1 MHDLLIRGAT
11 VHDGLGSAAASA
23 DVAVRAGRIV
33 AVGSGLGA
41 ARQTVDA
48 GGLAL
53 MPGIVDTHTHYDAQI
68 TWDPMA
74 NPSPSM
80 GVTTLI
86 MGNCGFTIA
95 PCRPEDRD
103 LVMRN
108 LTHVEGMSLE
118 SLRQGI
124 RWDFQSFAE
133 YLDML
138 ERRGVGPNVACFV
151 GHSSI
156 RTFVL
161 GADAPR
167 RAATPEEVARMRS
180 IVVDA
185 MRAGAVGFSTTTSG
199 QHNGEN
205 GIPMPSR
212 LADKAEMEALC
223 GSLRDVGRGV
233 LMITK
238 GTATSVPWLEEL
250 SALSGRP
257 FIVAALL
264 HSNMAPEATFE
275 DLGNIG
281 AACRRGHRMYG
292 AVACTPL
299 VFEFTMHEPYVFE
312 GLASWQPAMALHGEA
327 VKTLYHDPAFRAG
340 VKSELAQRGRR
351 LFNGEW
357 DKIFVRQ
364 AARPVHADR
373 EGMPLSTLAA
383 ARGVHPMDYLLDLS
397 LDEDLDTLFTATL
410 LNSDE
415 DAVGRMLADEHSMLS
430 LSDAG
435 AHLTFLCDAG
445 FGLHF
450 LGHWVRDRQLMPIE
464 QAVRQMTSYPAD
476 AFGIRDR
483 GRIVEGACADL
494 LLFDPATVGRG
505 QARRVYDLP
514 AGASRLHTPS
524 IGVHAVW
531 INGVQVA
538 DDEGI
543 FPEAPNAGRVLR
555 EFAA

>member
-1 MHDLLIRGAT
+1 MHDLLIRAAT
-11 VHDGLGSAAASA
+11 VHDGLGSEGRRA
-23 DVAVRAGRIV
+23 DVAVREGRIT
-33 AVGSGLGA
+33 AVGRDLGA
-41 ARQTVDA
+41 AREVVDA
-48 GGLAL
+48 DGLVL

-68 TWDPMA
+68 TWDSMA
-74 NPSPSM
+74 NPSPAM

-95 PCRPEDRD
+95 PCRPDDRD

-108 LTHVEGMSLE
+108 LTHVEGMSLDA
-118 SLRQGI
+118 LRAGI
-124 RWDFQSFAE
+124 RWDFQSFPE

-138 ERRGVGPNVACFV
+138 EHRGVGPNVACFV
-151 GHSSI
+151 GHSSV
-156 RTFVL
+156 RTYVL
-161 GADAPR
+161 GEDAPR
-167 RAATPEEVARMRS
+167 RAATAEEVARMRA
-180 IVVDA
+180 IVLDA
-185 MRAGAVGFSTTTSG
+185 MRAGAVGFSTTTSF

-223 GSLRDVGRGV
+223 GSLREVGHGV
-233 LMITK
+233 LMMTK
-238 GTATSVPWLEEL
+238 AGSTPVPWIEEL
-250 SALSGRP
+250 SALAGRP
-257 FIVAALL
+257 FVVAALL

-275 DLGNIG
+275 DLDNIA
-281 AACRRGHRMYG
+281 AACRRGRRLYG

-312 GLASWQPAMALHGEA
+312 GLTSWQPAMALHGEQA
-327 VKTLYHDPAFRAG
+327 AALYRDSAFRDG
-340 VKSELAQRGRR
+340 VKRELARR
-351 LFNGEW
+351 ARRMFNGEW

-364 AARPVHADR
+364 AALPENAHY
-373 EGMPLSTLAA
+373 EGQPLSQLAA
-383 ARGVHPMDYLLDLS
+383 ERGVHPMDFLLDLS
-397 LDEDLDTLFTATL
+397 LAEKLDTVFTATL

-415 DAVGRMLADEHSMLS
+415 EAVGRMLCDEHGMLS

-450 LGHWVRDRQLMPIE
+450 LGHWVRDKGLMPFE
-464 QAVRQMTSYPAD
+464 QAVRRLTSHPAD

-483 GRIVEGACADL
+483 GRIVEGAHADL
-494 LLFDPATVGRG
+494 LLLDPAKVGRG
-505 QARRVYDLP
+505 AARRIYDLP
-514 AGASRLHTPS
+514 AGASRLHTPAR
-524 IGVHAVW
+524 GVHGVW
-531 INGVQVA
+531 VNGVQVA

-543 FPEAPNAGRVLR
+543 LPEAPNAGQVLR

>member
-1 MHDLLIRGAT
+1 MHDLLIRAAT
-11 VHDGLGSAAASA
+11 VHDGLGSEGRRA
-23 DVAVRAGRIV
+23 DVAVRAGRIT
-33 AVGSGLGA
+33 AVGRDLGA
-41 ARQTVDA
+41 AREVVDA
-48 GGLAL
+48 DGLVL

-74 NPSPSM
+74 NPSPGL

-95 PCRPEDRD
+95 PCRPDDRD

-108 LTHVEGMSLE
+108 LTHVEGMSLDA
-118 SLRQGI
+118 LRAGI
-124 RWDFQSFAE
+124 RWDFQSFPE

-138 ERRGVGPNVACFV
+138 EHRGVGPNVACFV
-151 GHSSI
+151 GHSSV
-156 RTFVL
+156 RTYVL
-161 GADAPR
+161 GEDAPR
-167 RAATPEEVARMRS
+167 RAATAEEVASMRA
-180 IVVDA
+180 IVLDA
-185 MRAGAVGFSTTTSG
+185 MRAGAVGFSTTTSF

-223 GSLRDVGRGV
+223 GSLREVGHGV
-233 LMITK
+233 LMMTK
-238 GTATSVPWLEEL
+238 AGSTPVPWIEEL
-250 SALSGRP
+250 SALAGRP
-257 FIVAALL
+257 FVVAALL

-275 DLGNIG
+275 DLDNIA
-281 AACRRGHRMYG
+281 AACRRGRRLYG

-312 GLASWQPAMALHGEA
+312 GLTSWQPAMALHGEQA
-327 VKTLYHDPAFRAG
+327 AALYRDPAFRDS
-340 VKSELAQRGRR
+340 VKRELAHRARR
-351 LFNGEW
+351 MFNGEW

-364 AARPVHADR
+364 AAHPENAQY
-373 EGMPLSTLAA
+373 EGQPLSQLAA
-383 ARGVHPMDYLLDLS
+383 ERGVHPMDFLLDLS
-397 LDEDLDTLFTATL
+397 LAEKLDTVFTATL

-415 DAVGRMLADEHSMLS
+415 EAVGRMLCDEHGMLS

-450 LGHWVRDRQLMPIE
+450 LGHWVRDKGLMPFE
-464 QAVRQMTSYPAD
+464 QAVRRLTSHPAD

-483 GRIVEGACADL
+483 GRIVEGAHADL
-494 LLFDPATVGRG
+494 LLIDPVNVGRG
-505 QARRVYDLP
+505 TARRIYDLP
-514 AGASRLHTPS
+514 AGASRLHTPAR
-524 IGVHAVW
+524 GVHGVW
-531 INGVQVA
+531 VNGVQVA

-543 FPEAPNAGRVLR
+543 LPEAPNAGQVLR